1 MADSIDKCISCL
13 KPKHRSSGGFVT
25 QLIDVCRCS
34 DEQVQVGEPLDTLPL
49 CKVCR
54 KSINARKTGSMTQ
67 WIFRPD
73 FCQCEHPVPID
84 RLSGQ
89 ALEPE
94 KHVFTLE
101 EDDGEELPVNPD
113 GFPIDRYQPKVKL
126 GAGASGTVYLSRDR
140 LLGKRV
146 AVKLLHEL
154 TAAQLIAFQEEAR
167 TTSRLHHPN
176 IIQVLDFGPTN
187 SGVPYMVLEYMDRAE
202 SLEQFINAN
211 GPINLEL
218 AVTIFQKVCSA
229 LEHAHEH
236 HVFHRDLKPS
246 NILLADTASG
256 ALDVKL
262 IDFGVAKAKYENQ
275 EPTIVQGRTIVGTP
289 AYMPPEL
296 VNGAVYNADS
306 ETYTLGCVL
315 FEALTGRP
323 PFIGA
328 SALET
333 LSMHARHPAPTL
345 SEASGRT
352 FPEALEQVVARCLAK
367 HPGARYATLSE
378 LQDELERIV
387 EAHTA
392 ETENALDADDYDY
405 EFDYKY
411 SEGDLSELK
420 EHIEIPLAP
429 VPKKS
434 VAPKLAFSVAFI
446 VLVSGLLIGAEILH
460 HSPGTKTAAASRV
473 MTDEEKAVPIGS
485 LAADLNEHDHSV
497 IVDQVKSNSAFKVDV
512 TTQTWSAVERVRDGH
527 LKILLDRHRDVIKH
541 LRLAGGSIEGQVDL
555 TDTGFGYISKMPLRL
570 LDAQR
575 SSIRDSGLKL
585 ISRIKT
591 LKFIDLTDTT
601 ITDKGLDYL
610 ANTNI
615 ESLNVANCLFLTDKA
630 TKTFSKMK
638 RLKIL
643 NLSTTEMTDEALK
656 DLAKLNLVELRMS
669 NTAITD
675 KGLQYLGENRTI
687 KRLHLATTGTTI
699 QGLKYL
705 KGLPLDNL
713 KLQSCKAIDDD
724 CMTLIV
730 KQWPNIEQVD
740 IDSTKVTGSGLA
752 ELSKLPRLVV
762 VTCAALNLSD
772 KDVEPLVTH
781 PNLISLNLSENK
793 ISDHSLKLASTMPNL
808 STIYLGRCSGIT
820 KDGVALLKAAGV
832 DVVNAKFIGGTPV
845 NEEALESL
853 MAPASSPLAFD

>member
-1 MADSIDKCISCL
+1 MADSIEKCISCL

-34 DEQVQVGEPLDTLPL
+34 DEQVQAGEQLDTLPL

-54 KSINARKTGSMTQ
+54 KSINTRKTGSLTQ

-73 FCQCEHPVPID
+73 FCQCEQPVPID

-89 ALEPE
+89 AWEPE

-113 GFPIDRYQPKVKL
+113 SFPIDRYQPKVKL

-154 TAAQLIAFQEEAR
+154 TASQLIAFQEEAR

-176 IIQVLDFGPTN
+176 IIQVLDFGPTD
-187 SGVPYMVLEYMDRAE
+187 SGVPYMVLEYMDQAA
-202 SLEQFINAN
+202 SLEQFITAN
-211 GPINLEL
+211 GPIDLEM
-218 AVTIFQKVCSA
+218 AATIFQKVCSA

-246 NILLADTASG
+246 NMLLADTASG
-256 ALDVKL
+256 AFDVKL
-262 IDFGVAKAKYENQ
+262 IDFGVAKVKYENQ

-296 VNGAVYNADS
+296 VNGADYNADS

-328 SALET
+328 TALET
-333 LSMHARHPAPTL
+333 LSMHARYPAPTL
-345 SEASGRT
+345 SEAAGRS

-367 HPGARYATLSE
+367 DPGARYATLAE
-378 LQDELERIV
+378 LQDELQRIV
-387 EAHTA
+387 EAQTA
-392 ETENALDADDYDY
+392 ETEGARDGFDYDY
-405 EFDYKY
+405 DYGY

-420 EHIEIPLAP
+420 EHIDLPLAP

-434 VAPKLAFSVAFI
+434 VAPKLVFSVAFI
-446 VLVSGLLIGAEILH
+446 VLLCGLFVSAEILH
-460 HSPGTKTAAASRV
+460 HSPGGKTAAAPKPR
-473 MTDEEKAVPIGS
+473 TNEEKAVPIGR
-485 LAADLNEHDHSV
+485 LAADLNDHDHSV

-512 TTQTWSAVERVRDGH
+512 TTQTWSAVERVRDID
-527 LKILLDRHRDVIKH
+527 LKILFDRHRDVIKQ

-601 ITDKGLDYL
+601 ITDKGLAHL
-610 ANTNI
+610 ADTNL
-615 ESLNVANCLFLTDKA
+615 EDLNVANCLFLTDKA

-638 RLKIL
+638 RLKML
-643 NLSTTEMTDEALK
+643 NLSTTEITDEALK

-687 KRLHLATTGTTI
+687 KRLHLATTRTTI
-699 QGLKYL
+699 QGLRYL
-705 KGLPLDNL
+705 KGLPLDNI

-781 PNLISLNLSENK
+781 PRLISLNLSENK

-808 STIYLGRCSGIT
+808 STMYLGRCSGIT

-853 MAPASSPLAFD
+853 MAPASSPLAID